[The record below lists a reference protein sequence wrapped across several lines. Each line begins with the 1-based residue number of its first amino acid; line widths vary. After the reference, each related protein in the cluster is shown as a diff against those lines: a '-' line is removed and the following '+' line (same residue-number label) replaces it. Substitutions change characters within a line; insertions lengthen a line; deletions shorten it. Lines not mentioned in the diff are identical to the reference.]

1 MGDEIIVEQNTIK
14 YTMVIKLS
22 QYIIVRMLKDL
33 RESINNAI
41 YSCVFNNKAKET
53 IWDSEHF

>member
-53 IWDSEHF
+53 I